1 MPTNYTPL
9 TNGQDAIAA
18 TFNAPL
24 TELDDAIEN
33 LVDGGKALTSP
44 TISSFTNA
52 THNHQNAAGG
62 GTLTASAI
70 NSGAATNGQV
80 LTANGS
86 GAAAWQTFAGVRVGM
101 IFDYAGGSLPSGY
114 LYCNGAAVSRVTYAA
129 LFAVIGEAY
138 GVGDGSTTFNLPDTR
153 GRVLADRDN
162 SGGSSANRVTDA
174 QADANGGAMGAE
186 THTLLIGEIPAH
198 NHGGGAALLGAGAL
212 QFAGGG
218 ALASTAL
225 TSQGGGGAH
234 NNMQPTMF
242 INKIIYAG
250 V

>member
-86 GAAAWQTFAGVRVGM
+86 GGAAWQTFRGTLVGE
-101 IFDYAGGSLPSGY
+101 IKDYAGGSLPSGY
-114 LYCNGAAVSRVTYAA
+114 LYCNGAAISRTTYAA
-129 LFAVIGEAY
+129 LFAVIGTAY
-138 GVGDGSTTFNLPDTR
+138 GAGDGSTTFNLPDTR
-153 GRVLADRDN
+153 GRVLADRDD
-162 SGGSSANRVTDA
+162 SGGSDAGRIASATGNS
-174 QADANGGAMGAE
+174 NGGVLGAE
-186 THTLLIGEIPAH
+186 THTLVIGEIPAH

-225 TSQGGGGAH
+225 TTQGGGGAH
-234 NNMQPTMF
+234 NNLQPTMF
-242 INKIIYAG
+242 MNKIIYTG